1 MALEFVGGAVFSA
14 FLQVAFDRMA
24 SRDVVNFLKGSK
36 VIEGLVRKLKLVLIS
51 ADSLL
56 VDAEEKQ
63 FEDPNVKRW
72 LNELKDAAYVADD
85 LLDEIA
91 TEALRSK
98 SEAEFQTSTSTV
110 WDFFSANSFDIQSK
124 LEEIL
129 DNLEYIIKQ
138 KDALGLVANGALKD
152 APGLKGIQS
161 RPLTTSCPEEY
172 GVFGRDKD
180 KEGIFEKFQSNGA
193 SVDGICVVPI
203 VGMGGVG
210 KTTLARF
217 VFNDK
222 RIEESFDLKA
232 WVCVSENFDN
242 FRIAK
247 TIFEEVTSSA
257 CDNQNMNFLQ
267 NKIRE
272 KFMEKKVFLVLD
284 DVWNEKYNDWVE
296 LLKVIRCG
304 AKEIKIIVTTR
315 STKVASNVRT
325 VAPFFLRQL
334 SDEECWSL
342 FKKHTFINGKASDP
356 ILEDIGRQI
365 AQKCKGLPLAAK
377 TLGGL
382 LRCEQDPKEWTMI
395 LKSDIWNLPEEK
407 SSILPALRLSYHYLP
422 SHLKQCFAYCSILP
436 KDYEFKKEELV
447 LLWMAQDFLQQSKG
461 NGRMEEIG
469 ERYFDDLVSRSLF
482 QQSSTSESR
491 FIMHDL
497 VNDLATFISGEF
509 CFRLEED
516 NELNEITEKTR
527 HFSCYEGRFDDSK
540 KFEILYDAKD
550 LRTFLEKLK
559 WSWRKEYDNLW
570 KMKCDLLKE
579 FKTMRVLTFSSS
591 RITELPN
598 FVDDLKHLRYLN
610 ISDTV
615 IKHLPDSLCKL
626 YNLQTLIL
634 SRYITKFPTNT
645 SKLINLRHLD
655 NSKAT
660 MEEMPPQMGKMKNLR
675 KLYVFGVGKHDDG
688 SSIKELGELQ
698 HLSGKLSL
706 LNLENVQCINK
717 DITEVI
723 LKNKQDL
730 SKLKLEWKPGHG
742 AEDSE
747 KERILL
753 EQLCPHTN
761 LNSLTITNYEGTSF
775 PKWLGDSS
783 FSKMVY
789 IELRNC
795 DNCFS
800 LPPLGQLPD
809 LKSLKIQ
816 CFGGISS
823 AGPEF
828 YGNTIKPFR
837 ALECLTFEDMPE
849 WQEWVIFEG
858 EVFTCLRKLYIK
870 HCPKLS
876 GGLPVQL
883 PSLTTLEIRKCEQ
896 LVASLPNSPA
906 LHALLCSGKIQVPNG
921 DDYQSLKRVY
931 IEGGVYSILPFL
943 PEFASLSFLAFS
955 ECPDLVSFP
964 SGGLC
969 APNLSRIVIQDCRN
983 LKSLPEGMHTLLP
996 SLVHLG
1002 LYGCQELE
1010 SFPEG
1015 GLPSSLESLA
1025 INRCEKLISRRM
1037 ELGLQG
1043 LHSLRSFK
1051 ICGYD
1056 NELESFPEEAL
1067 LPPNLTD
1074 FGISYLPNLK
1084 SLNGKGFQHLT
1095 SLKRLT
1101 ILGCQNLD
1109 CLLED
1114 VLPTSLCE
1122 LYTFEC
1128 RLLKERYGNEKG
1140 EGRAKIAH
1148 IPNISIDY

>member
-1 MALEFVGGAVFSA
+1 MAGALVGGAFLSA
-14 FLQVAFDRMA
+14 FLQVAFDRLA
-24 SRDVVNFLKGSK
+24 SRDFLDFLKGRKDIDGSLK
-36 VIEGLVRKLKLVLIS
+36 KLKKLLRS
-51 ADSLL
+51 ANVVL

-63 FEDPNVKRW
+63 YTNPSVKEWLDELKHAVYGADDILDEIGYEALRCKVSGLIPTSVVLLDTRIKSELETI
-72 LNELKDAAYVADD
+72 LNELESLTKEKDD
-85 LLDEIA
+85 LG
-91 TEALRSK
+91 
-98 SEAEFQTSTSTV
+98 
-110 WDFFSANSFDIQSK
+110 
-124 LEEIL
+124 LE
-129 DNLEYIIKQ
+129 K
-138 KDALGLVANGALKD
+138 VAGGV
-152 APGLKGIQS
+152 PS
-161 RPLTTSCPEEY
+161 RPLTNFLPEEY
-172 GVFGRDKD
+172 GVFGRDND
-180 KEGIFEKFQSNGA
+180 MEAIFQKFKSDDAAVNGL
-193 SVDGICVVPI
+193 CVVPI
-203 VGMGGVG
+203 VGMGGIG
-210 KTTLARF
+210 KTTLARLIY
-217 VFNDK
+217 NDK
-222 RIEESFDLKA
+222 RVAEYFDLKA
-232 WVCVSENFDN
+232 WVCVSENFDS
-242 FRIAK
+242 FKIAK
-247 TIFEEVTSSA
+247 AIFEQVTSSA
-257 CDNQNMNFLQ
+257 CDFQDISLLQ
-267 NKIRE
+267 NKMKE
-272 KFMEKKVFLVLD
+272 KFMGKKIFLVLD
-284 DVWNEKYNDWVE
+284 DVWNESYNDSVE
-296 LLKVIRCG
+296 LLKVFRCG
-304 AKEIKIIVTTR
+304 AKETKIIVTTR
-315 STKVASNVRT
+315 SEKVASNVLT
-325 VAPFFLRQL
+325 VAAIHLKQL

-342 FKKHTFINGKASDP
+342 FEKHAFINGKASEFP
-356 ILEDIGRQI
+356 ILDDIGKQI
-365 AQKCKGLPLAAK
+365 VQKCKGLPLAAK

-407 SSILPALRLSYHYLP
+407 NDILPALRLSYHFLP
-422 SHLKQCFAYCSILP
+422 SHLKRCFAYCSIFP
-436 KDYEFKKEELV
+436 KDYEFEREELV

-461 NGRMEEIG
+461 NEGMEEIG

-482 QQSSTSESR
+482 QQSSTNESC

-497 VNDLATFISGEF
+497 INDLATFISGEF

>member
-1 MALEFVGGAVFSA
+1 MAGALVGGAFLSA
-14 FLQVAFDRMA
+14 FLQVAFDRLA
-24 SRDVVNFLKGSK
+24 SRDFLDFLKGRKDIDGSLK
-36 VIEGLVRKLKLVLIS
+36 KLKKLLRS
-51 ADSLL
+51 ANVVL

-63 FEDPNVKRW
+63 YTNPSVKEWLDELKHAVYGADDILDEIGYEALRCKVSGLIPTSVVLLDTRIKSELETI
-72 LNELKDAAYVADD
+72 LNELESLTKEKDD
-85 LLDEIA
+85 LG
-91 TEALRSK
+91 
-98 SEAEFQTSTSTV
+98 
-110 WDFFSANSFDIQSK
+110 
-124 LEEIL
+124 LE
-129 DNLEYIIKQ
+129 K
-138 KDALGLVANGALKD
+138 VAGGV
-152 APGLKGIQS
+152 PS
-161 RPLTTSCPEEY
+161 RPLTNFLPEEY
-172 GVFGRDKD
+172 GVFGRDND
-180 KEGIFEKFQSNGA
+180 MEAIFQKFKSDDAAVNGL
-193 SVDGICVVPI
+193 CVVPI
-203 VGMGGVG
+203 VGMGGIG
-210 KTTLARF
+210 KTTLARLIY
-217 VFNDK
+217 NDK
-222 RIEESFDLKA
+222 RVAEYFDLKA
-232 WVCVSENFDN
+232 WVCVSENFDS
-242 FRIAK
+242 FKIAK
-247 TIFEEVTSSA
+247 AIFEQVTSSA
-257 CDNQNMNFLQ
+257 CDFQDISLLQ
-267 NKIRE
+267 NKMKE
-272 KFMEKKVFLVLD
+272 KFMGKKIFLVLD
-284 DVWNEKYNDWVE
+284 DVWNESYNDSVE
-296 LLKVIRCG
+296 LLKVFRCG
-304 AKEIKIIVTTR
+304 AKETKIIVTTR
-315 STKVASNVRT
+315 SEKVASNVLT
-325 VAPFFLRQL
+325 VAAIHLKQL

-342 FKKHTFINGKASDP
+342 FEKHAFINGKASEFP
-356 ILEDIGRQI
+356 ILDDIGKQI
-365 AQKCKGLPLAAK
+365 VQKCKGLPLAAK

-407 SSILPALRLSYHYLP
+407 NDILPALRLSYHFLP
-422 SHLKQCFAYCSILP
+422 SHLKRCFAYCSIFP
-436 KDYEFKKEELV
+436 KDYEFEREELV

-461 NGRMEEIG
+461 NEGMEEIG

-482 QQSSTSESR
+482 QQSSTNESC